1 MFLGVDIG
9 GTFTDLVLLD
19 DDGEL
24 ITTKAL
30 STPGEL
36 EVGVFDA
43 VQNAAEQ
50 KGMTGEQ
57 LLAKVTAFGH
67 GTTQATNAVIER
79 TGARTGLLAT
89 RGFGDTLAIQRLMG
103 FTAGV
108 PSDRLGWY
116 SKRRHPQPIVPR
128 SLVREIRERV
138 DHAGRVLAPID
149 EDGVRRAVR
158 ELLDAGVETFA
169 VCFSLVLPQSGTRA
183 YRRHVSSAR
192 LRRTPM

>member
-19 DDGEL
+19 HDGEL

-36 EVGVFDA
+36 EVGVFNA
-43 VQNAAEQ
+43 VQSAAEQ

-57 LLAKVTAFGH
+57 LLANVTAFGH

-108 PSDRLGWY
+108 RSEEHTSELQSLRQLVCRLLLEKKNGQLM
-116 SKRRHPQPIVPR
+116 SPKGPHLIHMCRH
-128 SLVREIRERV
+128 
-138 DHAGRVLAPID
+138 D
-149 EDGVRRAVR
+149 
-158 ELLDAGVETFA
+158 
-169 VCFSLVLPQSGTRA
+169 
-183 YRRHVSSAR
+183 
-192 LRRTPM
+192 